1 MRAFDELESLW
12 RASALPLGQTGVVR
26 LIVLR
31 RGAGVHETPEHAE
44 MSTEHGIH
52 GDRWDQRNDPDRQG
66 QVTLMSARVA
76 ELIADGAP
84 LDLPGDNLL
93 VDLDLSAGALP
104 IGARVRVG
112 SALLEVSPMPHTG
125 CRKFAERFGQDA
137 LRWVN
142 WKEHRDRRLRGVNC
156 RVLEPGN
163 VSVGDRCQVE

>member
-1 MRAFDELESLW
+1 
-12 RASALPLGQTGVVR
+12 
-26 LIVLR
+26 
-31 RGAGVHETPEHAE
+31 
-44 MSTEHGIH
+44 
-52 GDRWDQRNDPDRQG
+52 
-66 QVTLMSARVA
+66 MSARVA

-84 LDLPGDNLL
+84 VDLPGDNLL